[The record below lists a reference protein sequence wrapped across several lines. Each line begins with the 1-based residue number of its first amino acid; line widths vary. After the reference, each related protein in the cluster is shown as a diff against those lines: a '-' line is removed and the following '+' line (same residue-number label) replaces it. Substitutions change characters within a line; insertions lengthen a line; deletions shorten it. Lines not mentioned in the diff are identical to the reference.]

1 MNNPSFNHQSSIR
14 NQKSE
19 AGREIMKAR
28 RALLMFGLML
38 AAAGCLTDEKKLTT
52 VSTNA
57 FGKVGRTQVA
67 SFKQAPPAT
76 QEIALRVD
84 RVGKQIVNA
93 NPRINHKVV
102 FMTLGVPHEEIFH
115 QTQKDVSTIFI
126 TEALVKQCKSDG
138 ELAAVLSEELGK
150 LVSEQMVQARPA
162 RNPLPASLLLNSPV
176 GSDVGGTFGSADRTN
191 DMIAARFEKEWQQSR
206 SILPS
211 TPPPPEKLASTYL
224 SSAGFD
230 PKMLDTV
237 KPLLRKAEKQSSVEL
252 SMTGKN

>member
-1 MNNPSFNHQSSIR
+1 MNR
-14 NQKSE
+14 

-28 RALLMFGLML
+28 IALLMFGLML
-38 AAAGCLTDEKKLTT
+38 AAAGCLSDEKKLTT
-52 VSTNA
+52 VSPNA
-57 FGKVGRTQVA
+57 FGKISRAQVA

-84 RVGKQIVNA
+84 RVGKQIVAA
-93 NPRINHKVV
+93 NPTIKQKVV

-126 TEALVKQCKSDG
+126 TEQMVKQCKSDG

-150 LVSEQMVQARPA
+150 LVSEQMVQSRPA
-162 RNPLPASLLLNSPV
+162 RNPIPASFILNSPV
-176 GSDVGGTFGSADRTN
+176 GNDIGGTLGSADRTN

-211 TPPPPEKLASTYL
+211 TPPPPETLARTYL

-230 PKMLDTV
+230 AKILDTV
-237 KPLLRKAEKQSSVEL
+237 KPLLRKADKQSSVEL
-252 SMTGKN
+252 SMSGKN